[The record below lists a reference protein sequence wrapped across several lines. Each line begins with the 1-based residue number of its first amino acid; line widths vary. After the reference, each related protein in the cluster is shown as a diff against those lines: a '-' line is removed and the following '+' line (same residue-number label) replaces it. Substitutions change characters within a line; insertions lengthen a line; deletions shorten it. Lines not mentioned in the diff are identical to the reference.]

1 MSVNPEADF
10 DLEKLFLPAWA
21 QETPA
26 ANRFANYRGDEEAR
40 GERPGREGRGPRRD
54 FGGPPRDSQRGPR
67 RDDRADR
74 GPRGP
79 RPPGGGVGGGGGPR
93 PQGGG
98 APFGPRTAGPG
109 GPRPDRGERRDFRPA
124 PRPEPEPLP
133 EIVVRI
139 TPEEKGADLLARQI
153 KATGRAYPLF
163 DIARLVMQ
171 KPERYT
177 VSFAVKK
184 NAEGQILQP
193 LYLCALDDTLW
204 LSENEAVD
212 HILDKHFATFYQAD
226 RTQTEPPKGVYTFV
240 AQCGISGVILGPPNH
255 HDYQN
260 KLRELHES
268 RFSRMPFDMFKSRV
282 RIVRD
287 EPVVKKWVEEQSWR
301 TEYICLNVPE
311 TPRLPDRVEVEKHF
325 RATHLATIVSQ
336 VENRTLGGVA
346 ARNLR
351 SPELRRLVNAAVE
364 DQRHFPLQLST
375 SLSQSFASRGLQ
387 FFKVNKTITHVCVAR
402 PQYLDLE
409 NSVVS
414 DRVKR
419 VVEFLNTHPKCK
431 RRALMEALAPAAA
444 PATPAPAAA
453 PAEGVAP
460 TGGETPAPVAPA
472 TPEPTPEQAE
482 LSADLHWLIH
492 QGHVVEFS
500 DGHMELARKPLPKAP
515 KPEPKPAAPK
525 AAKPAVEAA
534 AAPAEA
540 PVVTEAAPEPAAAAE
555 VAPTPAP
562 APPAE
567 AATLPAAEAA
577 AEPAPAEPPS
587 AESEPKPEPPPQ
599 P

>member
-1 MSVNPEADF
+1 MSLNPESDF

-40 GERPGREGRGPRRD
+40 GERPGREGRGGPRRD

-67 RDDRADR
+67 RDDRGPR
-74 GPRGP
+74 PSGGPGGPGGPQGPRGP
-79 RPPGGGVGGGGGPR
+79 RPGGFGGGP
-93 PQGGG
+93 GG
-98 APFGPRTAGPG
+98 APG
-109 GPRPDRGERRDFRPA
+109 GPRPARAPQSDRGERRDFRPP

-133 EIVVRI
+133 EINVRI
-139 TPEEKGADLLARQI
+139 IAEEKGADLLARQI
-153 KATGRAYPLF
+153 KATGRAYALF

-177 VSFAVKK
+177 LAFSVKK
-184 NAEGQILQP
+184 NAEGQSIQP

-226 RTQTEPPKGVYTFV
+226 RTQAEPPKGVYTFV
-240 AQCGISGVILGPPNH
+240 GQCGISGVILGPPNH

-268 RFSRMPFDMFKSRV
+268 RFARMPFEMFKSRI

-287 EPVVKKWVEEQSWR
+287 EAVVKKWVDEQSWR
-301 TEYICLNVPE
+301 TEYVCLNVAE
-311 TPRLPDRVEVEKHF
+311 SPRLPDRIEVEKHF

-336 VENRTLGGVA
+336 VENRTLSGVA

-364 DQRHFPLQLST
+364 DQRHFPLGLAT
-375 SLSQSFASRGLQ
+375 ALSQSFATRGLQ
-387 FFKVNKTITHVCVAR
+387 FFKVNKTVTHVCVAR
-402 PQYLDLE
+402 PQHLDLE
-409 NSVVS
+409 TSVVS

-419 VVEFLNTHPKCK
+419 IVDYLNTHPKCK
-431 RRALMEALAPAAA
+431 RRALIEALAPS
-444 PATPAPAAA
+444 PAPAPAA
-453 PAEGVAP
+453 
-460 TGGETPAPVAPA
+460 PAPVAEGAVPA
-472 TPEPTPEQAE
+472 EGAAPAAPVSFEPTPEQTE
-482 LSADLHWLIH
+482 ISSDLHWLIH

-500 DGHMELARKPLPKAP
+500 DGHMELARKPLPKPA
-515 KPEPKPAAPK
+515 KPEPKAAAPK
-525 AAKPAVEAA
+525 PAPAKSAPAKEPPA
-534 AAPAEA
+534 AAPADA
-540 PVVTEAAPEPAAAAE
+540 
-555 VAPTPAP
+555 

-567 AATLPAAEAA
+567 VAGEPDAPAEAA
-577 AEPAPAEPPS
+577 APAPEAEASAATPPPAEPAS
-587 AESEPKPEPPPQ
+587 AAAESEPKPEPTAQ